1 MEGVQVGVVYGQNDR
16 VDELNSRIVN
26 RQFSDKPLAPNFSSR
41 PIGSKYSRFAVVE
54 RRAPTTAQQ
63 INMEELH
70 NPHTNFS
77 PATQRGP
84 PSTMLQNIDT
94 ESALR
99 NQHVAYQRRALQS
112 VWVPDSSSEL
122 YNVRV
127 SSTPGPNPHPSLF
140 RHPPIAGVQRENDVR
155 GMNIGKDLF
164 NNSTR
169 TQLRAL

>member
-41 PIGSKYSRFAVVE
+41 PIGSKYSRFALVD
-54 RRAPTTAQQ
+54 RRAPTEEQ
-63 INMEELH
+63 IVVMDLH
-70 NPHTNFS
+70 HLQTNFS

-84 PSTMLQNIDT
+84 PATMLQNIDT

-99 NQHVAYQRRALQS
+99 NQNVAYQRRALQS
-112 VWVPDSSSEL
+112 VWVPDSSSDM
-122 YNVRV
+122 YNVHV
-127 SSTPGPNPHPSLF
+127 PSTPGPNPHPALF
-140 RHPPIAGVQRENDVR
+140 RHPPVAGEQRERDVR